1 MLRRV
6 SIVATIL
13 IWATLSLS
21 AQQNKVVS
29 NGNIEYRYTPT
40 DQKSQSAVTFGQR
53 LYNTTS
59 IGGNRSATASFT
71 VAPTYSA
78 DKEWSLAVIG
88 DILYRTKNQTSR
100 PHILTIGATASLA
113 GHYGA
118 SVDGTN
124 FFNRGKHRLSYH
136 IGAQSTPLALFGLN
150 YTTSTLNNAGR
161 YVEEVYAGAIRYT
174 SSIAEK
180 FLLGAYIDYRY
191 DEATDF
197 DLYSSMI
204 VGDKETLFYGA
215 GIGAILGLRTSYE
228 EEINL
233 RHGVDITFDI
243 LLRPQFSSNL
253 DSDIWQISGLF
264 DYYQPLWRG
273 ALMVV
278 DLYGE
283 HHSKGTPWLLLA
295 KLGSDCR
302 MRGYYPGRYNGN
314 SLVSAQLE
322 LRQRIARFVVITA
335 WAGAGTIFS
344 EYDRFDTSKILPNYG
359 AGLRLYLNATTA
371 LRLDVGFGKD
381 CRNFIIGLNEAF

>member
-1 MLRRV
+1 M
-6 SIVATIL
+6 
-13 IWATLSLS
+13 
-21 AQQNKVVS
+21 VV
-29 NGNIEYRYTPT
+29 E
-40 DQKSQSAVTFGQR
+40 
-53 LYNTTS
+53 
-59 IGGNRSATASFT
+59 
-71 VAPTYSA
+71 
-78 DKEWSLAVIG
+78 
-88 DILYRTKNQTSR
+88 
-100 PHILTIGATASLA
+100 
-113 GHYGA
+113 
-118 SVDGTN
+118 
-124 FFNRGKHRLSYH
+124 
-136 IGAQSTPLALFGLN
+136 
-150 YTTSTLNNAGR
+150 
-161 YVEEVYAGAIRYT
+161 
-174 SSIAEK
+174 
-180 FLLGAYIDYRY
+180 
-191 DEATDF
+191 
-197 DLYSSMI
+197 
-204 VGDKETLFYGA
+204 DKETLFYGA

-278 DLYGE
+278 DIYGE

-314 SLVSAQLE
+314 SLVSAQPE
-322 LRQRIARFVVITA
+322 LRQRIARFVVVTA